1 MCFFFFFCV
10 GRVPDPTSHSPPDVI
25 LYVNF
30 VAGNNLSF
38 LRPESPSIMV
48 LVFHDFADAYCRTT
62 ATYRLPQLSGQI
74 PESSQF
80 LVPVNYPSLNE
91 LVSVPE
97 LRCIPTQFCFPP
109 NLCLL
114 PLSAMILLFHDL
126 QGALFLFPLGVEEH
140 SEFYS
145 KPEAF
150 GHMSPRC
157 WFSELG
163 PFRLRIFS
171 AQVGN

>member
-1 MCFFFFFCV
+1 MHIV
-10 GRVPDPTSHSPPDVI
+10 TQ
-25 LYVNF
+25 
-30 VAGNNLSF
+30 
-38 LRPESPSIMV
+38 LRPIDLHNFQAKYQRVVS
-48 LVFHDFADAYCRTT
+48 FW
-62 ATYRLPQLSGQI
+62 
-74 PESSQF
+74 
-80 LVPVNYPSLNE
+80 VPVNYPSLNE
-91 LVSVPE
+91 LVSMPE

-114 PLSAMILLFHDL
+114 PLSAVILLFHDL

-150 GHMSPRC
+150 GHMSPGCR
-157 WFSELG
+157 FSELG

-171 AQVGN
+171 AQVGNRTRAHGNESNPL